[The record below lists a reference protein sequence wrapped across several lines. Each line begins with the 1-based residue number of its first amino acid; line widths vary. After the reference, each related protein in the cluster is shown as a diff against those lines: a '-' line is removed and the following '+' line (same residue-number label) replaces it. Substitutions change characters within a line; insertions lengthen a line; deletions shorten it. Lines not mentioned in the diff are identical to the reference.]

1 MILFSHQVNKV
12 SGNWRSSGNHH
23 MGIRD
28 LQSRPSGQYLRNS
41 QILLFLTGRMFW
53 MGVMTDARD
62 IRICAEGIWLERD
75 VALTM
80 KGDNYGIQK

>member
-1 MILFSHQVNKV
+1 MILFSYQFDNV
-12 SGNWRSSGNHH
+12 SDDWRSSGNHH

-41 QILLFLTGRMFW
+41 QILLFLTGRMFG
-53 MGVMTDARD
+53 MGIMTDARD
-62 IRICAEGIWLERD
+62 IRIYAEGIWLERD